1 MPMTISDGDLMI
13 AEEYLEKSGCFK
25 QMDNPAHVGRARDV
39 LAYALTAFKEQRGDL
54 HNAVGIL
61 SSAIYHSR

>member
-25 QMDNPAHVGRARDV
+25 QMDNPTHLGRARDV
-39 LAYALTAFKEQRGDL
+39 LAHALKVLKEERDDI
-54 HNAVGIL
+54 HSAGIL